1 MRHIFTGNF
10 IGSHESIIISWSRS
24 NFKGFFH
31 SMKLNC
37 FRKFVTFLS
46 LSLSLSFLSFSL
58 FDWNT
63 IQYRLANLIGCAL
76 YEIAKSKRSKK
87 RREKNVWNSSLHQVT
102 VCSIYSFNIFY
113 CHFAEIDKQW
123 DRQNTS
129 QQEMCASFGDLGWDM
144 IKM

>member
-1 MRHIFTGNF
+1 MRHIFTGIF
-10 IGSHESIIISWSRS
+10 IGSHESIIISRSRS
-24 NFKGFFH
+24 NFKVFFTQWNWIV
-31 SMKLNC
+31 LGN
-37 FRKFVTFLS
+37 LS
-46 LSLSLSFLSFSL
+46 HFSLSLSFLFLLIWLKYNKIKARKSL
-58 FDWNT
+58 QLCSTWNSQIET
-63 IQYRLANLIGCAL
+63 KQ
-76 YEIAKSKRSKK
+76 
-87 RREKNVWNSSLHQVT
+87 REKKNVWNSSLHQVT